1 MAKTA
6 EPVVPILP
14 DILQRMQALE
24 SLHKY
29 ATNFSKLFAELEAT
43 QTDILSGVSNN
54 KALLDG
60 VQEAFAINLVSIN
73 DQVKNL
79 EERVKKVSIPKK

>member
-1 MAKTA
+1 MAKSA

-29 ATNFSKLFAELEAT
+29 ATNFSKLFAELETT